1 MSPHLPQAPLRRSE
15 RGSVLVQ
22 FALLAAVIVTLLG
35 VVQIGYMYYA
45 KRDLQRVAD
54 IAAIEAV
61 NAITYGV
68 DGTCNDGKLAGR
80 RSVSGQLRMS
90 INLDDPEPE
99 CGHWDGSKA
108 DAMRFVPS
116 GGGSL
121 LNAMRVQLRGEV
133 LQLLPFVGSR
143 VITASAISAKDSEPL
158 AAFSIG
164 SQLMRFNKNGL
175 LGRITAAVGLDIER
189 LTILDKDGIANAK
202 ITPAGLLKLIGLPVG
217 VSDLSLLT
225 PNDLAN
231 VNASVID
238 LIDAAIN
245 AGGSSLLNAGVD
257 IAALIDLRA
266 YLSAFQLANVK
277 VPLGGDK
284 GLLALISAGGNASPI
299 GASLDVAVELSDL
312 VRTQLLLANG
322 TNSVALGLG
331 LPGVVSSK
339 LTVVEPPSYAIGAA
353 TGKTKARSA
362 QVRLSIDIGEKKNVS
377 TPSLLTSLLG
387 NVLGIHVTIPIQ
399 VDLVRS
405 TGTLEAIL
413 CTPDKNERTANIS
426 VRSAVGDVCIGEL
439 DANGVCQ
446 KTKLVDLNL
455 LEGLAGGLGGLLVQ
469 GKLSTSLLE
478 GANLSYPPNAQACPH
493 NNSRF
498 DECLIG
504 INVGEEKASGP
515 NGLHIGTTVSN
526 LLRKVPALVGDI
538 QNAQPYGI
546 LGGLLTGVLG
556 LLLGGLLGGINSLL
570 GVVVTVVSTLLTP
583 LLDTIGGVLDLL
595 LQGLGIELGRATVEV
610 LKIQCDTAQI
620 VQ

>member
-1 MSPHLPQAPLRRSE
+1 MSPHVPQAPLRRSE

-61 NAITYGV
+61 NAITYN
-68 DGTCNDGKLAGR
+68 DSGTCSLGETAAK
-80 RSVSGQLRMS
+80 RSVSSQLRVS
-90 INLDDPEPE
+90 IDLEEPEPR
-99 CGHWDGSKA
+99 CGNWNSSKA
-108 DAMRFVPS
+108 DAMRFVPL
-116 GGGSL
+116 GNPV
-121 LNAMRVQLRGEV
+121 NAVRVQLRGEV
-133 LQLLPFVGSR
+133 LQLLPFLGSR

-202 ITPAGLLKLIGLPVG
+202 ITPAGLLKLIGLPIG

-238 LIDAAIN
+238 LLNAAIN

-331 LPGVVSSK
+331 LPGVLGAK

-362 QVRLSIDIGEKKNVS
+362 QVRLSIDIGEEKNVS
-377 TPSLLTSLLG
+377 TPSLLSALLG
-387 NVLGIHVTIPIQ
+387 GLLGIHVRIPIQ

-405 TGTLEAIL
+405 TGTLEAIQ
-413 CTPDKNERTANIS
+413 CTPDQNERTANIS

-446 KTKLVDLNL
+446 KTELVDLNL
-455 LEGLAGGLGGLLVQ
+455 LNLLGGLRVQ

-478 GANLSYPPNAQACPH
+478 GVPDRHNAQACPY
-493 NNSRF
+493 NSTKL
-498 DECLIG
+498 DECLVG
-504 INVGEEKASGP
+504 IHVNEKDVKSSP
-515 NGLHIGTTVSN
+515 NNLQLGTTVAN
-526 LLRKVPALVGDI
+526 LLKQVPALVGDAK
-538 QNAQPYGI
+538 NAEYYG
-546 LGGLLTGVLG
+546 V
-556 LLLGGLLGGINSLL
+556 LGGLLGGLVGGLL
-570 GVVVTVVSTLLTP
+570 GGLNALLNVIVTVVTALLAP
-583 LLDTIGGVLDLL
+583 LLNTIGSVLDLL

>member
-1 MSPHLPQAPLRRSE
+1 MSPHAPQAPLRPSE

-61 NAITYGV
+61 NAITYN
-68 DGTCNDGKLAGR
+68 DFDTCPLGRIAGS
-80 RSVSGQLRMS
+80 RSVSTQLRAS
-90 INLDDPEPE
+90 IDLNTPDPQ

-108 DAMRFVPS
+108 DAMRFDEDRV
-116 GGGSL
+116 GTF
-121 LNAMRVQLRGEV
+121 NAMRVQLQGEV
-133 LQLLPFVGSR
+133 LQLLPMVGSR
-143 VITASAISAKDSEPL
+143 VITATATAAKDSEPL

-202 ITPAGLLKLIGLPVG
+202 ITPAGLLKLIGLPIG

-238 LIDAAIN
+238 LLNAAIN

-277 VPLGGDK
+277 IPLGGDK

-299 GASLDVAVELSDL
+299 GASLDVAVDLSDL

-331 LPGVVSSK
+331 LPGVLGAK
-339 LTVVEPPSYAIGAA
+339 MTVVEPPSYAIGAA

-362 QVRLSIDIGEKKNVS
+362 QVRLSIDIGEQKNVT
-377 TPSLLTSLLG
+377 TPSLLSALLG
-387 NVLGIHVTIPIQ
+387 GLLGIRVHIPIQ

-405 TGTLEAIL
+405 TGTLEAIQ
-413 CTPDKNERTANIS
+413 CTPDKNQRTANIS

-446 KTKLVDLNL
+446 KTELVDLNL
-455 LEGLAGGLGGLLVQ
+455 LNVLGGVRIQ
-469 GKLSTSLLE
+469 SKLSTSLLQ
-478 GANLSYPPNAQACPH
+478 GATYSSAPNAQACPH
-493 NNSRF
+493 NNSSV
-498 DECLIG
+498 DECL
-504 INVGEEKASGP
+504 VGMQVGVEKPSGP
-515 NGLHIGTTVSN
+515 NGLHLGTTVAD
-526 LLRKVPALVGDI
+526 LLKQVPPLVGDVK
-538 QNAQPYGI
+538 NAEFY
-546 LGGLLTGVLG
+546 GVLG
-556 LLLGGLLGGINSLL
+556 GVLGVLLNALLGG
-570 GVVVTVVSTLLTP
+570 VSTLLNVIVTVVTALLAP
-583 LLDTIGGVLDLL
+583 LLNTIGGVLDLL